1 MHRNCPNRFPRAAAV
16 VDRGAILGH
25 VILVNNLLYKQL
37 AFQASSAISGILF
50 AIDVD
55 YTRVRVGAQLVG
67 EFGITPSPHG

>member
-16 VDRGAILGH
+16 ADRGVILEQ
-25 VILVNNLLYKQL
+25 VILVDNLLYMKL
-37 AFQASSAISGILF
+37 AYQASSAIAGIIF

-67 EFGITPSPHG
+67 EWGIAPSPRG